1 MRGTSGD
8 PRPPR
13 KDEQGSAPRGGAMQ
27 ARGAAPGRGRENKA
41 PPPPFDAQEIT
52 NFLTS
57 RYNAAFEEEKKLRTN
72 ADKQKSAGPGGRAGA
87 QSPPPISVYQAEGS
101 VWGQNTKA
109 IIPGTDDFLSDLQ
122 KALQGFEREK
132 TTPPHSQ

>member
-1 MRGTSGD
+1 M
-8 PRPPR
+8 
-13 KDEQGSAPRGGAMQ
+13 QG
-27 ARGAAPGRGRENKA
+27 RGAAPRGRENKA
-41 PPPPFDAQEIT
+41 PPPPFDVQEIT

-57 RYNAAFEEEKKLRTN
+57 RYNAAFEEEKKIRTA
-72 ADKQKSAGPGGRAGA
+72 ADKQKSAGTGRAQTA
-87 QSPPPISVYQAEGS
+87 SPPPISVYQAEGS